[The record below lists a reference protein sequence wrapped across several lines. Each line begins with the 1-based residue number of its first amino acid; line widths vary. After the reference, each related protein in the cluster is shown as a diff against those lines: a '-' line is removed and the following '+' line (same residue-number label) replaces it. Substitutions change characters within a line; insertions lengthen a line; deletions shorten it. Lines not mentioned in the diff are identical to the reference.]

1 MVTEISKSPG
11 LDLQEP
17 VSSGLCLKN
26 CSYPSLGLGHSGG
39 GDASLS
45 PDPRLVKG
53 MPKNHALFVENE
65 FPGLETEIDF

>member
-1 MVTEISKSPG
+1 MVSASKIVHI
-11 LDLQEP
+11 L
-17 VSSGLCLKN
+17 VSVSAIQ
-26 CSYPSLGLGHSGG
+26 GG

-53 MPKNHALFVENE
+53 MPKNHAQFVENE